1 MTVQRCLCR
10 IGAGAALLLLLCPA
24 QAQLV
29 NYTEQLAAY
38 KGMEQSG
45 VRLTNNTYPSVM
57 ARARVNFAL
66 ARRALIS
73 QSALLQPDGTLRL
86 PDRNR
91 NIVIHT
97 DYTDVQQ
104 DTNGG
109 IRIASP
115 VIQGD
120 VNGNVTLY
128 VEGGGLENIT
138 VINGGGR

>member
-1 MTVQRCLCR
+1 MTVQRYLSR
-10 IGAGAALLLLLCPA
+10 LGAGAALLLVLCPA

-29 NYTEQLAAY
+29 NYGEQLATY

-66 ARRALIS
+66 ARNALVS

-104 DTNGG
+104 DGNGG

-115 VIQGD
+115 VIQGN

-128 VEGGGLENIT
+128 VEGGGLENIAI
-138 VINGGGR
+138 INGGGR